1 MSQRPDFGRE
11 KSAFLQVGKAVAIQ
25 SYLLHLN
32 TTKKKKPLTLLSMV
46 TRWLRSTSH
55 SYRRF
60 VKI

>member
-32 TTKKKKPLTLLSMV
+32 TTKKKKT
-46 TRWLRSTSH
+46 
-55 SYRRF
+55 F
-60 VKI
+60 DFA